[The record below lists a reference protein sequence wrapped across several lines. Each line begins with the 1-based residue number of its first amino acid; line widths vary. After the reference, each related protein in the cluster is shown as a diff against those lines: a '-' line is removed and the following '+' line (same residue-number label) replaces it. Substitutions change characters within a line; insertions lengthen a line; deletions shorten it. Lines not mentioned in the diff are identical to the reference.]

1 MRVADLKSLYERET
15 SKLWDASEGVPWLM
29 KRYSDLD
36 LFAKSTVLDKSA
48 HVTLSDKISW
58 LSQQECRLC
67 RAVSSVSIIPLRIA
81 PESWQALDAVNKA
94 AFKAAIAHR
103 FRGSPNVSAYQGRIC
118 LSFVFICSGKR
129 RVRDLDNMAKL
140 VMDSIKGIAMGDD
153 REVDHLSL
161 LRVAHEG
168 DEEYVVFRISNSNV
182 NDHSDVVYPELR
194 HSWAGKEPLKLEDF
208 VSQPPAS
215 VAG

>member
-1 MRVADLKSLYERET
+1 MSVADLRSLYERET
-15 SKLWDASEGVPWLM
+15 GKSWDASEGVPWLM
-29 KRYSDLD
+29 KRYPDLN
-36 LFAKSTVLDKSA
+36 LFGKIAVLDKSA

-67 RAVSSVSIIPLRIA
+67 RPVSGVSIIPLRIA
-81 PESWQALDAVNKA
+81 PESWQSLDAVNKA
-94 AFKAAIAHR
+94 AFKAAVAHR
-103 FRGSPNVSAYQGRIC
+103 FRGSPNVDAYQGRIC
-118 LSFVFICSGKR
+118 LSFVFVCSAKR
-129 RVRDLDNMAKL
+129 RARDLDNMVKL

-161 LRVAHEG
+161 LRVEHEG

-182 NDHSDVVYPELR
+182 NDHSDVVYAELR
-194 HSWAGKEPLKLEDF
+194 HSWAGMEPLKMEDF
-208 VSQPPAS
+208 VSQPTVS